1 MLLNHRGEV
10 LVGRRIDTPGQAWQM
25 PQGGID
31 AGETPRRAV
40 TRELV
45 EEIGTDKAEIVAES
59 AQWLR
64 YDLPRDLAARMW
76 KGRYRGQE
84 QKWFALRFTGVDGD
98 IDLKASHHPEFSQ
111 WKMGGDR
118 TSART
123 HRGIQTP
130 PLRRH
135 CGRVPPL
142 GGAQGWPLERF
153 PFALPW
159 WEGLGRAS
167 APGAIESAI
176 DSIDSVA

>member
-111 WKMGGDR
+111 WKW
-118 TSART
+118 
-123 HRGIQTP
+123 
-130 PLRRH
+130 
-135 CGRVPPL
+135 V
-142 GGAQGWPLERF
+142 
-153 PFALPW
+153 
-159 WEGLGRAS
+159 
-167 APGAIESAI
+167 AIERLPELI
-176 DSIDSVA
+176 VEFKRRLYEDIVAEFRHLAAPKGGP